1 MAGLSV
7 LLEAQK
13 NSPTHSHLLISKTS
27 LGKNTSSSSFST
39 SSFLEHCFLCRR
51 RLQEGSDIF
60 IYRWVTEPPTL
71 VMISI
76 RAYVH
81 GNRGLLRLQGG
92 PGVLQRGVP
101 VPPHVYGRGEPEGG
115 TLLLRR
121 PRGCCRKGPGHTR
134 WFRVLVV
141 VVVVAAARIWTACF
155 VLWHKYPLLF
165 LKFPPPRSLS

>member
-13 NSPTHSHLLISKTS
+13 NSPTHSHLLISQTS
-27 LGKNTSSSSFST
+27 LGKNTSSSFST

-60 IYRWVTEPPTL
+60 MYRWVTEPPTL
-71 VMISI
+71 AMISI
-76 RAYVH
+76 WEYVH
-81 GNRGLLRLQGG
+81 GNRGLLCLQGG

-101 VPPHVYGRGEPEGG
+101 VPPHVCRRGEPEGG
-115 TLLLRR
+115 ALLLRR
-121 PRGCCRKGPGHTR
+121 PRICRRKGTGHTR

-141 VVVVAAARIWTACF
+141 VAAAARSWTACF